1 MDLSDAR
8 NEIDRIDDSIVD
20 LMKKRI
26 EVTAQIAR
34 YKSEHDQSI
43 LDKGRERAILSR
55 MADKAGEG
63 YEMYARALFTTLF
76 GIGKSYQSRAMG
88 CRGELSSRI
97 HDALENTPRIFP
109 NKAVV
114 ACQGTEGSYSQ
125 AATDKLFSLPNIVY
139 FNTFEAVFQAV
150 EQGLCD
156 YGMLPIENSSYG
168 SVTEVYDLMKQRDFH
183 IARSVKLHIHHALLA
198 NVGVKLDDIKEIYSH
213 EQAIGQCGEFLRELS
228 DVHVNVVE
236 NTAVAARMVKE
247 SGRSDVAAISAVD
260 CARLYDLN
268 VLSESIQ
275 NSDNNYTRFICISK
289 KLEIYPG
296 ANKISLMF
304 TVPHEPGSL
313 YSMISKF
320 ATLGVNLTK
329 LESRP
334 LAGSDFEFM
343 FYFDMDASVYD
354 AAFITLLCELDETI
368 DQFVFLGAYSE
379 V

>member
-1 MDLSDAR
+1 
-8 NEIDRIDDSIVD
+8 
-20 LMKKRI
+20 
-26 EVTAQIAR
+26 
-34 YKSEHDQSI
+34 
-43 LDKGRERAILSR
+43 
-55 MADKAGEG
+55 
-63 YEMYARALFTTLF
+63 
-76 GIGKSYQSRAMG
+76 
-88 CRGELSSRI
+88 
-97 HDALENTPRIFP
+97 
-109 NKAVV
+109 
-114 ACQGTEGSYSQ
+114 
-125 AATDKLFSLPNIVY
+125 
-139 FNTFEAVFQAV
+139 
-150 EQGLCD
+150 
-156 YGMLPIENSSYG
+156 
-168 SVTEVYDLMKQRDFH
+168 
-183 IARSVKLHIHHALLA
+183 
-198 NVGVKLDDIKEIYSH
+198 
-213 EQAIGQCGEFLRELS
+213 
-228 DVHVNVVE
+228 
-236 NTAVAARMVKE
+236 
-247 SGRSDVAAISAVD
+247 
-260 CARLYDLN
+260 